1 MLGNKTVMTHIS
13 KTAQFETGE
22 PDPGSTVKCFKLYYC
37 KKYADITLEPE
48 RDNPN
53 DIRTKL
59 AQHVQVAHKM
69 AALSSDW
76 SDPDMSVDPEVG
88 SMIPEDLSTKCSIG
102 SMIQSDPTI
111 KFDSRSWIPLDPSV
125 I

>member
-1 MLGNKTVMTHIS
+1 MLGNETVVTHIS
-13 KTAQFETGE
+13 KPAQFETGE
-22 PDPGSTVKCFKLYYC
+22 PDLGPTVKCFKLYYC
-37 KKYADITLEPE
+37 NKHADMTLEPE

-76 SDPDMSVDPEVG
+76 SAPYA
-88 SMIPEDLSTKCSIG
+88 
-102 SMIQSDPTI
+102 
-111 KFDSRSWIPLDPSV
+111 SWNAE
-125 I
+125 

>member
-1 MLGNKTVMTHIS
+1 M
-13 KTAQFETGE
+13 
-22 PDPGSTVKCFKLYYC
+22 
-37 KKYADITLEPE
+37 TLEPE

-76 SDPDMSVDPEVG
+76 SAPYASSNAEYN
-88 SMIPEDLSTKCSIG
+88 ILRR
-102 SMIQSDPTI
+102 
-111 KFDSRSWIPLDPSV
+111 KFFVRGDTEHALNLTSKQPPKMRIERPSSLTLKLTRL
-125 I
+125 

>member
-1 MLGNKTVMTHIS
+1 M
-13 KTAQFETGE
+13 
-22 PDPGSTVKCFKLYYC
+22 
-37 KKYADITLEPE
+37 TLEPE

-76 SDPDMSVDPEVG
+76 SAPYAPSNAEYNILRRKFFVRGDTEHALHLNVNVICFILPLY
-88 SMIPEDLSTKCSIG
+88 LSIYSLIELRFNL
-102 SMIQSDPTI
+102 P
-111 KFDSRSWIPLDPSV
+111 V
-125 I
+125 IYILILIINTHIASFN

>member
-1 MLGNKTVMTHIS
+1 M
-13 KTAQFETGE
+13 
-22 PDPGSTVKCFKLYYC
+22 
-37 KKYADITLEPE
+37 TLEPE

-76 SDPDMSVDPEVG
+76 SAPYASSNAEYNILRKKFFVRGDTEHALNCSKQGLLG
-88 SMIPEDLSTKCSIG
+88 SKIRADRG
-102 SMIQSDPTI
+102 SGVFWVVLPHR
-111 KFDSRSWIPLDPSV
+111 RSLLEHFYWICFRGG
-125 I
+125 

>member
-1 MLGNKTVMTHIS
+1 MKL
-13 KTAQFETGE
+13 ET
-22 PDPGSTVKCFKLYYC
+22 
-37 KKYADITLEPE
+37 E

-76 SDPDMSVDPEVG
+76 SAPYASSNAEYNILRRKFFVRGDTKHA
-88 SMIPEDLSTKCSIG
+88 LSYAYTKRCCAL
-102 SMIQSDPTI
+102 
-111 KFDSRSWIPLDPSV
+111 WIVLSPLNAKSFV
-125 I
+125 TYH